1 MKRIILTLTAALIIP
16 ALVCGQDL
24 NEVIKKY
31 SDASGLAKLSG
42 YNSLV
47 VEGNVNQMG
56 MSMDM
61 RLMEKKPGKLKMVTT
76 FSGMDIVQVINGN
89 TGYTIN
95 PMMGSTEPVELPA
108 DQLAQAE
115 SSSMLSN
122 NIEKL
127 LKEGS
132 LELTGKS
139 NFGDESAYE
148 VKALTDA
155 GTVFFYISDKTHQLI
170 GSKTTVSQMGQQFDV
185 ETRMKEIKDF
195 EGVML
200 PSVSETYVNGA
211 LSATITF
218 NSIKFN
224 VPIPDSEFEK
234 K

>member
-1 MKRIILTLTAALIIP
+1 MKRIIIALTAALIIP
-16 ALVCGQDL
+16 VLLSGQDL

-31 SDASGLAKLSG
+31 SDESGLAKLSG
-42 YNSLV
+42 YNSMV
-47 VEGNVNQMG
+47 VEGSINQMG
-56 MSMDM
+56 MTMDM
-61 RLMEKKPGKLKMVTT
+61 KLMEKKPGKLKMVTT

-95 PMMGSTEPVELPA
+95 PMMGSTEPVDLPA

-127 LKEGS
+127 LNNGS

-139 NFGDESAYE
+139 NIGDESAYE
-148 VKALTDA
+148 IKALTDA

-170 GSKTTVSQMGQQFDV
+170 ASKTSVSQGGQQFDV
-185 ETRMKEIKDF
+185 ETRMKDIKDY
-195 EGVML
+195 EGVMM

-211 LSATITF
+211 LSATVTF
-218 NSIKFN
+218 KSIKFN
-224 VPIPDSEFEK
+224 VPISDSEFEK

>member
-1 MKRIILTLTAALIIP
+1 MKRFFFTLTAALIVP
-16 ALVCGQDL
+16 ALLCGQEL

-31 SDASGLAKLSG
+31 SDASGLAKLSD

-47 VEGNVNQMG
+47 VEGSVSQMG
-56 MSMDM
+56 MNMDM
-61 RLMEKKPGKLKMVTT
+61 KLMEKKPGKLKMVTT

-89 TGYTIN
+89 TGFTIN
-95 PMMGSTEPVELPA
+95 PMMGSTEPVDLPA

-122 NIEKL
+122 SIEKL
-127 LKEGS
+127 MNDGS

-139 NFGDESAYE
+139 NIGDESAYE
-148 VKALTDA
+148 IKATTDA
-155 GTVFFYISDKTHQLI
+155 GVILFYISDKTYQLI
-170 GSKTTVSQMGQQFDV
+170 ASKSVVSQGGQQFDV
-185 ETRMKEIKDF
+185 ETRMKDIRDY

-200 PSVSETYVNGA
+200 PSLSETYVNGA

>member
-1 MKRIILTLTAALIIP
+1 MKRIILTLTVALIIP